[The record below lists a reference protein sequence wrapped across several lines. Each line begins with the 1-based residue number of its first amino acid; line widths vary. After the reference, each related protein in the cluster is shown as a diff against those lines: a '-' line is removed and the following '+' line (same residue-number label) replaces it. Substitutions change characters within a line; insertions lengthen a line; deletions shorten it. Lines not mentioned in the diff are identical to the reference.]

1 MEESQEAKTLTQKI
15 KEREE
20 QEKLI
25 KKKVLKKIFIIVLIF
40 VLIDQVTKFVFINKD
55 ITLIEGILK
64 FHTVQNRGGAVHFH
78 LL

>member
-25 KKKVLKKIFIIVLIF
+25 KKKAKISISFSNIHTQDHWKSFQLKNNLW
-40 VLIDQVTKFVFINKD
+40 
-55 ITLIEGILK
+55 
-64 FHTVQNRGGAVHFH
+64 
-78 LL
+78 